1 MKNHTKAYLLEHN
14 VMHIMAIAS
23 FIMMWSALVGVVDT
37 APRALAAPTEGVAA
51 SQTVELLSVPVIMTL
66 GACASTAV
74 FVWFVTED
82 RRKQLRRIDSLEK
95 GERQAVRYLRAIMR
109 KLNVSA
115 ADILAEHDRIDEE
128 DSK

>member
-1 MKNHTKAYLLEHN
+1 MKMKTYMIEHY

-23 FIMMWSALVGVVDT
+23 FVIMWASLVSVVDQAHAVT
-37 APRALAAPTEGVAA
+37 VQQPQ
-51 SQTVELLSVPVIMTL
+51 SSTVELLSVPVIMTL

-82 RRKQLRRIDSLEK
+82 RRKQLRRIDALEK

-109 KLNVSA
+109 KLNISA
-115 ADILAEHDRIDEE
+115 KDILVENDRINGDE
-128 DSK
+128 